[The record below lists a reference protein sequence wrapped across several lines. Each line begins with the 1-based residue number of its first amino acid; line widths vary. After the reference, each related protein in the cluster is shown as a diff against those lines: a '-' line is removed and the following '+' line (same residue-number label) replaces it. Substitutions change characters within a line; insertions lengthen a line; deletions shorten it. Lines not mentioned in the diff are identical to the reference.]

1 MDALKADQ
9 AIRMEM
15 IEKGAANI
23 STETKDRR
31 QRGSV
36 RKAQQPAMPAKTG
49 ADGPGSR
56 NDGTSQWQ
64 RR

>member
-1 MDALKADQ
+1 
-9 AIRMEM
+9 MEM